1 MKNPRF
7 RAVWRYLACLIPAVL
22 AAALFFGL
30 RHAPFLAEYVFARG
44 VFRALSGPLDGI
56 SSLYPWSLAELLLV
70 LALPLLIGLTVLV
83 IRRLRRSR
91 HRRKT
96 AGRLLRAG
104 LLTLSSVLLLYML
117 MHGNNY
123 YRTPLPELMGF
134 SAAQDGT
141 ADELKAICEELV
153 LRANETRAAL
163 PEDED
168 GCAALP
174 ESLSATLKHADDRY
188 RVLAETYPFL
198 RGTLWRVKPVQLSHW
213 WSYTG
218 TTGVYFPLLGEANVN
233 VDMPAWS
240 IPATALHE
248 VAHTLGFARED
259 ECNFL
264 MVLAGAAGEDPV
276 YAYSAYLM
284 AYIYCGNALYRYDP
298 ALWAAVRARCSD
310 GVRRDL
316 KQQNDYWEQ
325 FEGEVQ
331 EASSAVNNAFIQSQG
346 VPEGVLSYDR
356 VVALLVGWYR
366 ENGQIAPLLG

>member
-1 MKNPRF
+1 MKKSC
-7 RAVWRYLACLIPAVL
+7 WRTVGRTVVCLSPALL
-22 AAALFFGL
+22 AAALFLGL

-44 VFRALSGPLDGI
+44 VFRVLSWPLDWL

-70 LALPLLIGLTVLV
+70 LALPLLILLAVLAV
-83 IRRLRRSR
+83 RRLRRSA

-96 AGRLLRAG
+96 AGRLGRAV
-104 LLTLSSVLLLYML
+104 LATLSSVLLLYML

-134 SAAQDGT
+134 SAVQDGS
-141 ADELKAICEELV
+141 AAELQAICEELV
-153 LRANETRAAL
+153 RRANAVRETL
-163 PEDED
+163 PEDEN
-168 GCAALP
+168 GCMTLP
-174 ESLSATLKHADDRY
+174 ESLSVTLRHADDCY
-188 RVLAETYPFL
+188 RPLAETYGFL
-198 RGTLWRVKPVQLSHW
+198 RGTLWRVKPVQLSYW

-233 VDMPAWS
+233 VAMPAWS

-248 VAHTLGFARED
+248 VAHTRGFARED

-264 MVLAGAAGEDPV
+264 MVLTGLSGDDPV
-276 YAYSAYLM
+276 YTYSAALM
-284 AYIYCGNALYRYDP
+284 AYIYAGNALYRYDP
-298 ALWAAVRARCSD
+298 ARWEAVRAQCSD
-310 GVRRDL
+310 GVQRDL
-316 KQQNDYWEQ
+316 RQQNDYWEQ

-356 VVALLVGWYR
+356 VVALLAGWYR
-366 ENGQIAPLLG
+366 AKGQIAPSA